1 MRKVVELRNV
11 VKSFGDIAA
20 VNGVTFEVLEG
31 QCVSLLGPSGC
42 GKTTTLRI
50 IAGFEAPD
58 RGEVLIDGEDMRGK
72 RPYERNIGLVFQD
85 YALFPH
91 MTVEQNIAYG
101 MRHRGVDRAEIPR
114 RMAEVLAMVKL
125 SGYERRRPSQLS
137 GGEQQRVALARALAT
152 RPAVM
157 LLDEPMS
164 NLDAK
169 LREEVRVELKEILT
183 AVGSTTI
190 IVTHDQQE
198 AMSLAEHVIVMSEGR
213 VIQRGTPFQIYAH
226 PAHKFVAEFIGKT
239 NWFVGRLSGERAR
252 GLRAF
257 ESEGGLRLTV
267 AADNVAGDEP
277 CEVGIRPERITLL
290 RKPGV
295 TDADPRQNLLSGK
308 IVRTSYLGADLHLWI
323 ELASGHRVLAMEKNM
338 GQDADQL
345 GASIG
350 LCFDA
355 ESCIVLPAQDG
366 EAGTLRSRA

>member
-11 VKSFGDIAA
+11 VKSFGEIAA
-20 VNGVTFEVLEG
+20 VNGVAFEVLEG

-58 RGEVLIDGEDMRGK
+58 RGEVLIDGEDMRGR

-91 MTVEQNIAYG
+91 MSVEQNIAYG

-114 RMAEVLAMVKL
+114 RLAEVLATVKL
-125 SGYERRRPSQLS
+125 SGYERRRPSRLS

-169 LREEVRVELKEILT
+169 LREQVRLELKEILS

-198 AMSLAEHVIVMSEGR
+198 AMSLAEHVIVMSKGR
-213 VIQRGTPFQIYAH
+213 VMQRGTPSQIYAQ
-226 PAHKFVAEFIGKT
+226 PANKFVAEFIGKT
-239 NWFVGRLSGERAR
+239 NWFAGRLGGERGS

-257 ESEGGLRLTV
+257 EGEGGLRLMV
-267 AADNVAGDEP
+267 AGGNVAFGEP
-277 CEVGIRPERITLL
+277 CEVGVRPERITLL
-290 RKPGV
+290 RAPGV
-295 TDADPRQNLLSGK
+295 ADADPGQNLLSGK

-323 ELASGHRVLAMEKNM
+323 ELTSGHRVLAVEKNL
-338 GQDADQL
+338 GQDAGQP
-345 GASIG
+345 GASVG
-350 LCFDA
+350 LRFDA
-355 ESCIVLPAQDG
+355 ESCIVLSAQDG
-366 EAGTLRSRA
+366 EPGALRPRA